1 VRKRLT
7 PEAKAKIAIDAIK
20 GQMTWSQIC
29 SKHKVNQQRINVL
42 KRAAEDGI
50 LRTFSDKP
58 NKSLASAEA
67 KNEELLKMLG
77 EAQLENAWLK
87 KKSKLFTD

>member
-1 VRKRLT
+1 VRKKLT
-7 PEAKAKIAIDAIK
+7 PEVKAKIAIDAIK

-29 SKHKVNQQRINVL
+29 SKYKVNQQRINVL

-50 LRTFSDKP
+50 LRAFSDRP
-58 NKSLASAEA
+58 NKSLAAAEA
-67 KNEELLKMLG
+67 KNDELLKMLG